1 MGADAP
7 YLSVDLNLS
16 LIPYRFKAANATIC
30 TGNSLA
36 SLKNIADFFPLCN
49 IVFFFLILRV
59 YVTILEKKLGT
70 IFVLPLKGCLE
81 LTGSTGS

>member
-49 IVFFFLILRV
+49 IVFFF
-59 YVTILEKKLGT
+59 
-70 IFVLPLKGCLE
+70 
-81 LTGSTGS
+81 